1 MSRRTLFLIVLLA
14 GARAGAQALEPRFYS
29 NAPKGLNFALAGATY
44 STGGF
49 SADPSLNL
57 TEGDLK
63 VNSVFAAYARA
74 GGLFGKSAKF
84 DVATPYVHVDGSGRV
99 DGEFKERS
107 VDGFADPQFR
117 GSINLIGAPALSLGE
132 FKDYEQG
139 FILGTSLKVTA
150 PMGQYDSS
158 KLINIGQNRWSFT
171 PEVGISQTWGPLIL
185 ELAGAATLFTDNTDF
200 NGGLRREQ
208 EPIYSA
214 QGHLVYTLP
223 RGVWFAF
230 DATRYVGGRAT
241 VNGVEKDDRLRST
254 RLGLTMAL
262 PVSPRNSVK
271 LYASAGVSTRTGSD
285 FNTYGA
291 AWQYRWGGGL

>member
-1 MSRRTLFLIVLLA
+1 MLGRTLFLIVLLA

-29 NAPKGLNFALAGATY
+29 NAPKGLNFALAGAAY

-63 VNSVFAAYARA
+63 VSSVFAAYARA

-84 DVATPYVHVDGSGRV
+84 DVATPYVLLDGSGRV
-99 DGEFKERS
+99 DGEYRERN

-117 GSINLIGAPALSLGE
+117 GSINLVGAPALSLGE

-139 FILGTSLKVTA
+139 FILGASLKVTA

-158 KLINIGQNRWSFT
+158 KLINIGQNRWAFS
-171 PEVGISQTWGPLIL
+171 PELGISQSWGPLIL
-185 ELAGAATLFTDNTDF
+185 ELAGAATLYTDNTDF

-223 RGVWFAF
+223 RGIWFAF
-230 DATRYVGGRAT
+230 NATYYVGGRTT
-241 VNGVEKDDRLRST
+241 VNGVEKDDRLRNT
-254 RLGLTMAL
+254 RLGLTLAL
-262 PVSPRNSVK
+262 PVSQRNSVK